1 MSTELFKRF
10 LSSLII
16 LPISVY
22 LIIYGGYF
30 FDIFLLICFL
40 ISLYEWHRMNKSN
53 FYNVFGIFF
62 LIFSF
67 YLAYKLRNDFNN
79 SFYYFLITILICV
92 STDIGG
98 YVFGKFFKGP
108 KLTKISPKKTYSG
121 MFGGFLLSIII
132 IQIIFNVESL
142 NFNNLIP
149 INIFIFIILVSLS
162 SQLGDICISYFKR
175 KSKIKDTGRIIPGH
189 GGILDR
195 IDGVIFAVPISYLI
209 IFNYNT

>member
-53 FYNVFGIFF
+53 FYNIFGIFF